1 MSGGRVDRRIN
12 RQNIRDELLP
22 NNQNN
27 TYFLSLHIDSI
38 DNKKDVP
45 LRYLYNTTSQQR
57 FAESMMENST
67 EEVVANNARY
77 LYVLRDNQNAKGE
90 EFPKNAALIEL
101 GNIQNRD
108 FDQRIRSADG
118 RQAYAESIF
127 KALKKTATS

>member
-1 MSGGRVDRRIN
+1 MN

-22 NNQNN
+22 NNQDN
-27 TYFLSLHIDSI
+27 TFLLSLHIDSI

-57 FAESMMENST
+57 FAESMMKNSD
-67 EEVVANNARY
+67 EEVVVSNPGY
-77 LYVLRDNQNAKGE
+77 LYILRDNQDAKGE
-90 EFPKNAALIEL
+90 ELPKNAALIEL
-101 GNIQNRD
+101 GNIQNGD